1 MFCGATTPLHDLDI
15 HSTVTDHSYMLV
27 IVPEPIIQL
36 GQEVSAIW
44 PLIVILVGAMTI
56 IYKRLTIVV
65 RKTITNTIAD
75 SVNQSIEPLR
85 KEFQTNSG
93 KTVKDDLV
101 AIRGAMRDAETQRLE
116 QYGKLDA
123 KIDNLSESFQ
133 ASGAR
138 LLALT
143 SSSKSAYYEIDENA
157 NLTYVNDAYLM
168 LFDLSFKEAMSGAWR
183 TRVHPDDLSSLER
196 AVDHAM
202 KTRSEWTHTFRV
214 IRRDGS
220 IVTTTVNAFPIMEGS
235 DFVGFTGALRWW

>member
-1 MFCGATTPLHDLDI
+1 MGFYGVTTPLNDLDI
-15 HSTVTDHSYMLV
+15 HQTITDYSCMLI

-36 GQEVSAIW
+36 GQEVSAVW
-44 PLIVILVGAMTI
+44 PLIVVVVSALTI
-56 IYKRLTIVV
+56 VYKRLNISLC
-65 RKTITNTIAD
+65 KTITN
-75 SVNQSIEPLR
+75 SVNQGIEPLK
-85 KEFQTNSG
+85 KEFETNSG

-101 AIRGAMRDAETQRLE
+101 AIRVAMVDAETRRLE
-116 QYGKLDA
+116 QYKKLDL
-123 KIDNLSESFQ
+123 KIDDLSEDFQ
-133 ASGAR
+133 ATGAR

-168 LFDLSFKEAMSGAWR
+168 LFDLSFKEAMNGVWR

-196 AVDHAM
+196 AADHAM

-220 IVTTTVNAFPIMEGS
+220 IVTATVDAFPIMEGN
-235 DFVGFTGALRWW
+235 DLVGFTGALRW